1 MENKLLIASEVTEK
15 GKRTRVIIG
24 RRACNI
30 FVNTTV
36 EDRDLTSHVKN
47 IRDPDAEDLTDEEIL
62 ATVAGMYGFKKWP
75 CKAVILDRINATPAA
90 ISTNFCHTSPE
101 HRIEVAKKPELEV
114 VSTVETG
121 LSTTLAS
128 AKGKSATVKGNT
140 LTIVNDEI
148 VMLVIPTN
156 ESRNFNGKEEMLE
169 QAGAREVAPVTR
181 EMEVKK
187 Q

>member
-1 MENKLLIASEVTEK
+1 MLITSEVIEK
-15 GKRTRVIIG
+15 SKRTRVITG
-24 RRACNI
+24 RRASNI

-47 IRDPDAEDLTDEEIL
+47 IRNPDAADLTDEEIL
-62 ATVAGMYGFKKWP
+62 TTVAGMYGFKKWP
-75 CKAVILDRINATPAA
+75 CKAIILDRINAIPAA
-90 ISTNFCHTSPE
+90 ISTNYCHTSE
-101 HRIEVAKKPELEV
+101 ENRIDNVKKPELEV

-169 QAGAREVAPVTR
+169 QAGARDVSPVHR
-181 EMEVKK
+181 EAEVKNL
-187 Q
+187 